1 MEVRWITASG
11 IESRADGD
19 IAALLAR
26 DDGFLWV
33 DVPNG
38 DGEATRIL
46 SDVFHLHQHAIQDC
60 VEKQY
65 IPKIITYPDHV
76 FLILHGIQFGPEG
89 RGHLL
94 ELDQFVGDRFLITLH
109 GPLGRDVQPDAA
121 HHETAVTLRRI
132 QAGKFHPANPPELA
146 HAIVSML
153 VLRLQSLLAGVA
165 QQVAKVERTIVKEEK
180 QDPEHVLDQLF
191 RLRHQLLAIKTTASL
206 SREAFAGRLS
216 MARSTASPERLALIQ
231 NLMEQ
236 YERLKYL
243 CDGEK
248 EFLDQVLDF
257 HQARTVTKMNIAMQR
272 LALIAAVVL
281 PVTAISGIYGMNLV
295 VNTETDFAH
304 VAAVVAVMGVI
315 AGLMLRWAKRH
326 GWW

>member
-1 MEVRWITASG
+1 MEVRWISGSG
-11 IESRADGD
+11 IEPRSDAD
-19 IAALLAR
+19 IPAMLQR

-33 DVPNG
+33 DVPTF
-38 DGEATRIL
+38 DGEATHVL
-46 SDVFHLHQHAIQDC
+46 SDVFHLHPHAIQDC
-60 VEKQY
+60 ADKQY

-94 ELDQFVGDRFLITLH
+94 ELDQFVGDRFLITVH
-109 GPLGRDVQPDAA
+109 GPLGREAQPDAA
-121 HHETAVTLRRI
+121 HHETAATLRRI
-132 QAGKFHPANPPELA
+132 QAGKFLPANPPELA

-153 VLRLQSLLAGVA
+153 VLRLQSLLATVA
-165 QQVAKVERTIVKEEK
+165 QQVAKVERTIVKAER

-216 MARSTASPERLALIQ
+216 MARSTATPERLALIQ

-248 EFLDQVLDF
+248 EFLDQVLEF

-304 VAAVVAVMGVI
+304 VAVVVAVMGVI